1 MGTQEERY
9 YRRRI
14 ATSQFTTIISIT
26 LVLFLLGML
35 GLIILHARMLSDYVR
50 ENIGFSIMIR
60 EGVNEAG
67 ILELKKNLDGQY
79 YVKSSEY
86 IPRNRAAEK
95 LKAELG
101 EDFIGFLGY
110 NPLLPSIDLRI
121 KAPYANADTL
131 QGIAKKLLA
140 NPGVKE
146 VFYQKSLVD
155 AINSNIEK
163 ISLLLLGFSGI
174 LLFIAIVLINNT
186 IRLAVYSRRFI
197 IRSMQ
202 LIGATEGFIRRPMLM
217 RSLIHGIISA
227 FLALLMLMLLTYFA
241 LEELPEL
248 AELQDPILLG
258 IMVIVI
264 FFLGGLISWFSTWL
278 AVRKYLRIRTD
289 LLYT

>member
-1 MGTQEERY
+1 MSQYEERY

-26 LVLFLLGML
+26 LVLFLLGLL

-60 EGVNEAG
+60 EGVRETG
-67 ILELKKNLDGQY
+67 ILQLKKTLDGKY

-86 IPRNRAAEK
+86 TPSQRAAEK
-95 LKAELG
+95 LKSELG

-121 KAPYANADTL
+121 KAPYANSDTL
-131 QGIAKKLLA
+131 RVIEKWLLA
-140 NPGVKE
+140 NPEVKE
-146 VFYQKSLVD
+146 VYYQKSLVD
-155 AINSNIEK
+155 AINGNIEK
-163 ISLLLLGFSGI
+163 ISLILLGFSGL
-174 LLFIAIVLINNT
+174 LLFIAIMLINNT

-202 LIGATEGFIRRPMLM
+202 LVGATEGFIRRPLLL
-217 RSLIHGIISA
+217 RSILHGVVSA

-241 LEELPEL
+241 LEEVPEL
-248 AELQDPILLG
+248 ANLQNPVMLIAL
-258 IMVIVI
+258 VAFI
-264 FFLGGLISWFSTWL
+264 FFLGALISWFSTWM
-278 AVRKYLRIRTD
+278 AVRKYLRLRTD